1 MHKDA
6 RSAINWLQAICAAA
20 LVGLAIVPTRWVE
33 SGPNV
38 CLVRRLFGVEC
49 MGCGM
54 TRGVSHL
61 LHGHWQTALAYNR
74 GSVAVTVTLLSV
86 AFSALLIPRSKE

>member
-1 MHKDA
+1 MHRDV
-6 RSAINWLQAICAAA
+6 RSAINWLQGLCAAA
-20 LVGLAIVPTRWVE
+20 LAGLAIVPTRWVE

-49 MGCGM
+49 LGCGM

-74 GSVAVTVTLLSV
+74 GSVVVMITLFSV
-86 AFSALLIPRSKE
+86 ALSALVIPRSKD